1 MQKLNKLLVP
11 LYILFLIFSFFYVK
25 SVLKGVP
32 VSTADKTE
40 EENVE
45 IKNSTVTLIVKAL
58 NYTKTY
64 TQQSKNVDSVSDLL
78 LKIKENNQDFTF
90 DRTAYSY
97 GSEFDHINNI
107 RATDTMKWIML
118 DGDTDITLKMDD
130 TTLVDGKT
138 YTLVYQGASQ

>member
-32 VSTADKTE
+32 VSTADKKE
-40 EENVE
+40 EENVG
-45 IKNSTVTLIVKAL
+45 IKNITVTLTVMSPS
-58 NYTKTY
+58 YTKTY
-64 TQQSKNVDSVSDLL
+64 TQQSKNVDSASDLL

-97 GSEFDHINNI
+97 GSEFDHVNNLE
-107 RATDTMKWIML
+107 ATETMKWKML
-118 DGDTDITLKMDD
+118 DGETDITLKMDSMY
-130 TTLVDGKT
+130 LVDGKN
-138 YTLVYQGASQ
+138 YILVYEKVIE

>member
-1 MQKLNKLLVP
+1 MP

-32 VSTADKTE
+32 VSTADKKE
-40 EENVE
+40 EENVG
-45 IKNSTVTLIVKAL
+45 IKNITVTLTVMSPS
-58 NYTKTY
+58 YTKTH